1 MGVDQGPDS
10 ILSPFFHTFSLQC
23 EVLIGLFSSSK
34 EYCIHPHNRC
44 LQKVVRNFFFLAWGE
59 QAENLMPF
67 WFYFVFLWV
76 RLYNSLSVSLSL
88 ISGALFHL
96 SSDILEVLDFLVGTS
111 GPCGLLL
118 QAERP
123 RWCMMPS
130 FATEFLATRGKVRV
144 WMRDHIDSC
153 PLPTDGIVFDFIQF
167 KVIRSLPGLPHSI
180 LSHPNS
186 AHPLPFHLYILQVS
200 FHLCGYKFYFVYWAV
215 GRQDMLLAVPRH
227 TGISKSQAA
236 PYKTDL
242 GNLSS
247 YLQFYPLQVL
257 PGLPLRGTLS
267 TSLPLRHC
275 ENEEGWHLG
284 LWPILIFTKLQSVS
298 ITRHIELPHY
308 TSVQLTSVLVEWTIT
323 CVASDKTLPPS
334 GFQFFIPAD

>member
-1 MGVDQGPDS
+1 M
-10 ILSPFFHTFSLQC
+10 
-23 EVLIGLFSSSK
+23 
-34 EYCIHPHNRC
+34 
-44 LQKVVRNFFFLAWGE
+44 
-59 QAENLMPF
+59 
-67 WFYFVFLWV
+67 FLWV
-76 RLYNSLSVSLSL
+76 RHCNSLSVSLSL

-96 SSDILEVLDFLVGTS
+96 SPGILEVLDFLVGTS

-144 WMRDHIDSC
+144 WMHDHIGSC
-153 PLPTDGIVFDFIQF
+153 LLPTDGIVFDFIQF

-200 FHLCGYKFYFVYWAV
+200 FHLCGYKILFCLLSR
-215 GRQDMLLAVPRH
+215 GRTDMLLAVPRH

-267 TSLPLRHC
+267 PSLPLRHC

-284 LWPILIFTKLQSVS
+284 L
-298 ITRHIELPHY
+298 
-308 TSVQLTSVLVEWTIT
+308 
-323 CVASDKTLPPS
+323 
-334 GFQFFIPAD
+334 